1 MISKILHI
9 QSKNRT
15 PTDLI
20 AKLEDFEYVEG
31 EAINP
36 QTIINKSNV
45 SLYCLDPQ
53 KQRAIFVETPLD
65 IDISQPPFFY
75 QAQYEYAQRLFA
87 VPFKE
92 LRQLARSIEPIK
104 EIIIIY
110 SVGRCGSTLLSKVF
124 NQVDSVLSLSEPD
137 VFSQLVGMR
146 CSDGSNDDRITEL
159 LGFCLAFL
167 RKKMGRQEYLFCAIK
182 LRSFCIHLG
191 DLINLLVPYAKVI
204 FLYRNAEDTVKS
216 YMRAFPFVNELLP
229 TIEANIDLDSRWKQW
244 DLVIRG
250 KPLEKFLNPAPS
262 ILPITNL
269 FVSYPSRFI
278 PLLNDYAN
286 YIDFKNCIDLYTTLW
301 LSVMER
307 YLLLYKQ
314 RIPTCAIRYE
324 DLVAEPHQI
333 VTLIFEKC
341 AIPITEVVD
350 ACKVFEKD
358 SQSGSH
364 FSQEN
369 TRKNQITRSDIVE
382 IRQKVNKLL
391 KKNSEIQTAD
401 FIVPGTLTLPAP
413 GLT

>member
-1 MISKILHI
+1 M
-9 QSKNRT
+9 
-15 PTDLI
+15 
-20 AKLEDFEYVEG
+20 
-31 EAINP
+31 
-36 QTIINKSNV
+36 
-45 SLYCLDPQ
+45 
-53 KQRAIFVETPLD
+53 
-65 IDISQPPFFY
+65 
-75 QAQYEYAQRLFA
+75 
-87 VPFKE
+87 
-92 LRQLARSIEPIK
+92 ARSIEPIK

-167 RKKMGRQEYLFCAIK
+167 RKKMGRQKYLFCAIK
-182 LRSFCIHLG
+182 LRSLCIQLG

-216 YMRAFPFVNELLP
+216 YMGAFPFVNELLP
-229 TIEANIDLDSRWKQW
+229 TIEANIDLYSRWKQW
-244 DLVIRG
+244 DLVVRG
-250 KPLEKFLNPAPS
+250 KRLEKLLNPSPS
-262 ILPITNL
+262 VLPITNL

-278 PLLNDYAN
+278 PLLNDYVN

-341 AIPITEVVD
+341 GIPITEVVD

-369 TRKNQITRSDIVE
+369 TRKNQITCSDIVE